1 MRSVPYAVVCLFAGL
16 AASTGLRA
24 AAADPV
30 VAPDPAGATFFEQ
43 HIRPLLVAR
52 CLECHGEKLQH
63 GGLRLDSQPGWRA
76 GCDSGPVIVPGDA
89 EASLLVEVV
98 RNAEDGPRMPPDDP
112 LPAAEVALLAE
123 WVRKGAPDTRLN
135 PPTSVAGTGPMTLE
149 QARDHWAFRPVTDPP
164 VPPETPATGPHPI
177 DRFIRTRLAAEGLT
191 ASPPADPRTLVRRA
205 SFALVGLPPA
215 YDEVER
221 FVAHP
226 QPAVFESYVN
236 ELLARPEY
244 GQRWGR
250 HWLDVARYADTA
262 DSSTDA
268 ERRIP
273 FAHTYRDYVIESLN
287 ADKPFDRFVLEQI
300 AADRLPAEERPDLR
314 ALGFLTV
321 GRRFYGNA
329 DAAQLVID
337 DRIDVIGRGLLGLT
351 LACSRCHD
359 HKFDALP
366 TADYYSL
373 YGILA
378 STTEPI
384 DLPEVGGPA
393 PTEGPAAEAVQKYR
407 QQRAKLL
414 AERARVIDAAWD
426 NAGKRIRELAGE
438 YLRHIVEESPQH
450 RTTAGSISLATP
462 RGIIMRSGPGRWAA
476 FIAASVD
483 RGELPFRLWPELL
496 ALPREGFA
504 AAAAAVLAEAGR
516 HPERHD
522 PVVLAALV
530 ERAPASMLDVAAV
543 FGSLV
548 ETASAPDGHAGIAA
562 LLAAPGTPL
571 TFTRDEVEED
581 LGRFFSEAQIVLRR
595 EQDALIGNGRRLQSL
610 EAQAPVERAQVVM
623 VSARPVDPH
632 VMPRGDFRRVGAG
645 VPRRIPQILAAV
657 DDRSFADDGRL
668 DLARAIVSRR
678 NPLTARVIVNRVW
691 QHHFGTGLVSTP
703 DNFGATGDPPSHP
716 ELLDHLAHWFM
727 EHDWSLKAL
736 HRYVIGSAT
745 WQQASVA
752 VPEAM
757 ERDAG
762 NRLLWRMS
770 PKRLEFEPLRDGI
783 LLVAGQLDPR
793 LGGRSAPLDDTNV
806 RRAVYGFT
814 DRYRIPAL
822 QRNFDVANPD
832 QSISRRSDSIHSLQA
847 LFLMNSP
854 FVWRQAEAL
863 VARPEI
869 AEAAT
874 DDRIVALYRRV
885 LSRNPAADELDLAR
899 RYLAAAP
906 AEKAWP
912 LFAQALLCSNEFCYC
927 D

>member
-1 MRSVPYAVVCLFAGL
+1 
-16 AASTGLRA
+16 
-24 AAADPV
+24 
-30 VAPDPAGATFFEQ
+30 
-43 HIRPLLVAR
+43 
-52 CLECHGEKLQH
+52 
-63 GGLRLDSQPGWRA
+63 
-76 GCDSGPVIVPGDA
+76 
-89 EASLLVEVV
+89 
-98 RNAEDGPRMPPDDP
+98 
-112 LPAAEVALLAE
+112 
-123 WVRKGAPDTRLN
+123 
-135 PPTSVAGTGPMTLE
+135 
-149 QARDHWAFRPVTDPP
+149 
-164 VPPETPATGPHPI
+164 
-177 DRFIRTRLAAEGLT
+177 
-191 ASPPADPRTLVRRA
+191 
-205 SFALVGLPPA
+205 
-215 YDEVER
+215 VER
-221 FVAHP
+221 
-226 QPAVFESYVN
+226 
-236 ELLARPEY
+236 
-244 GQRWGR
+244 G
-250 HWLDVARYADTA
+250 
-262 DSSTDA
+262 
-268 ERRIP
+268 ER
-273 FAHTYRDYVIESLN
+273 
-287 ADKPFDRFVLEQI
+287 
-300 AADRLPAEERPDLR
+300 
-314 ALGFLTV
+314 
-321 GRRFYGNA
+321 
-329 DAAQLVID
+329 
-337 DRIDVIGRGLLGLT
+337 
-351 LACSRCHD
+351 
-359 HKFDALP
+359 
-366 TADYYSL
+366 
-373 YGILA
+373 
-378 STTEPI
+378 
-384 DLPEVGGPA
+384 
-393 PTEGPAAEAVQKYR
+393 
-407 QQRAKLL
+407 
-414 AERARVIDAAWD
+414 
-426 NAGKRIRELAGE
+426 
-438 YLRHIVEESPQH
+438 
-450 RTTAGSISLATP
+450 
-462 RGIIMRSGPGRWAA
+462 
-476 FIAASVD
+476 
-483 RGELPFRLWPELL
+483 PFRLWPELL

-504 AAAAAVLAEAGR
+504 SAAADVLAEAGR
-516 HPERHD
+516 HPELHD

-548 ETASAPDGHAGIAA
+548 ETASEPDGHAEIAA
-562 LLAAPGTPL
+562 LLAASGTPL

-581 LGRFFSEAQIVLRR
+581 LGRFFNETQIVLRR
-595 EQDALIGNGRRLQSL
+595 EQEALIGRHRRLRSL
-610 EAQAPVERAQVVM
+610 EATAPVERAQVVM
-623 VSARPVDPH
+623 VSARPVDPQ
-632 VMPRGDFRRVGAG
+632 VMPRGDFRRVGAS

-752 VPEAM
+752 APEAM

-762 NRLLWRMS
+762 NRLVWRMS

-793 LGGRSAPLDDTNV
+793 LGGRSAPLNDTNV